1 MERNSG
7 AESSTRCDHHDSHRH
22 RVPIAIGT
30 GVLLAGALGYIG
42 FTNPHDP
49 QSVYPPCPFK
59 MLTGWNCPF
68 CGGLRMTYDLLHGDL
83 LASINDNL
91 FALLGI
97 PLLAGWVLMRR
108 HRGRPAL
115 PFGAVLTIVA
125 ATLVWTVVRNLSGF
139 PLIPTVLSG

>member
-7 AESSTRCDHHDSHRH
+7 GEPSTRCDHHDSHRH

-30 GVLLAGALGYIG
+30 GALLAGALGYIG

-49 QSVYPPCPFK
+49 QSVYPQCPFK

-68 CGGLRMTYDLLHGDL
+68 CGGLRMMYDLLHGDL
-83 LASINDNL
+83 PASINDNL

-97 PLLAGWVLMRR
+97 PLLVGCVLMRR
-108 HRGRPAL
+108 HQDRTVL

-125 ATLVWTVVRNLSGF
+125 VTVAWTVLRNLPGF
-139 PLIPTVLSG
+139 PLIPTVLGG